1 MKPRYHI
8 ITAAAGLVCARV
20 LAGCNP
26 LNLAQASSAGVK
38 AIQAATISDS
48 YVQSMAHQY
57 VQQLDA
63 QSNVAGPNDPY
74 TLRLNRIV
82 APIAGSG
89 YNFKVYLTP
98 DVNAFAVADGSI
110 RVYSGLMDIMTD
122 AEVLGVIGHEIG
134 HVMNKDTKDAF
145 RHALLT
151 SAVRDGLSAT
161 GGVVGA
167 LSSSELGDI
176 TEALSSSQ
184 YSQKQELEADDYGYR
199 FLVSH
204 GVNPW
209 VLAMSFEKLEQMQGG
224 GSSASV
230 RQMFSTHPDIRNRVS
245 RVEQRAAKD
254 GYTRPSADG
263 SLYITT
269 PSGSGNTTSG
279 TGTSGQWTF

>member
-1 MKPRYHI
+1 MKIVNHI
-8 ITAAAGLVCARV
+8 VAAAV
-20 LAGCNP
+20 LPAFAALLSGCNP

-63 QSNVAGPNDPY
+63 QSDVAGANDPY

-98 DVNAFAVADGSI
+98 EVNAFAVADGSI
-110 RVYSGLMDIMTD
+110 RVYSGLMDIMSD

-167 LSSSELGDI
+167 LSSSELGDL

-209 VLAMSFEKLEQMQGG
+209 VLAMSFEKLEQIQGG

-254 GYTRPSADG
+254 GYSRPSANG
-263 SLYITT
+263 ALTIGNTPSSA
-269 PSGSGNTTSG
+269 PSGSA
-279 TGTSGQWTF
+279 TSGQWTF

>member
-1 MKPRYHI
+1 MKIVNHI
-8 ITAAAGLVCARV
+8 VAAALLTAFAA
-20 LAGCNP
+20 LLSGCNP

-63 QSNVAGPNDPY
+63 QSDVAGANDPY

-98 DVNAFAVADGSI
+98 EVNAFAVADGSI
-110 RVYSGLMDIMTD
+110 RVYSGLMDIMSD

-167 LSSSELGDI
+167 LSSSELGDL

-209 VLAMSFEKLEQMQGG
+209 VLAMSFEKLEQIQGG

-230 RQMFSTHPDIRNRVS
+230 RQIFSTHPDIRNRVS

-254 GYTRPSADG
+254 GYSRPSANG
-263 SLYITT
+263 SLTIGNAPSAA
-269 PSGSGNTTSG
+269 PSGS
-279 TGTSGQWTF
+279 GTSGQWTF